1 MDLQSR
7 ICGFTV
13 TGIKESEELGGKLV
27 YLKHDKLET
36 EVVWLDNGELNKLF
50 SISFMTL
57 PKDSTG
63 VFHILEHSVL
73 CGSEKFPV
81 KEPFVDLLKS
91 SMNTFLNA
99 MTFQDKT
106 MYPVSSRNEKDFL
119 NLTEVYLDAVFAPAI
134 LKNRNIFYQEGWHIE
149 QDENG
154 RLSYKGVVFNE
165 MKGVMSGKDGLI
177 GESLLPV
184 IFPDTCYGYN
194 SGGDPDVI
202 PQLSYEQFIET
213 YKQHYHP
220 SNAKIYL
227 DGSIPVEKT
236 LRLIDSYL
244 SKYEKLDRL
253 PKLTY
258 QKPKSAEK
266 TIYYAIAEDED
277 EKDKA
282 QLTLAKIFGSWD
294 DPVKTMAA
302 STIFGALAD
311 SNDSPFKKAVLE
323 SGLAQ
328 DLEFYISE
336 ESAQVYLT
344 IDAKNV
350 KDGCEEQLIALIR
363 RVAKEQVENGIDKKA
378 LIASINTAEFKYRSP
393 DEPAALYR
401 NIRAMQSWLY
411 GGDPIIYLE
420 SGNAFNKL
428 RDMLKTDAY
437 EKLLSKL
444 LLDDSGRC
452 ILKSLPS
459 KTCAAE
465 KDAKETEKLDAL
477 KASWTSEEFDAN
489 ALLNEELV
497 CWQQTPDSP
506 EQTAMLPKLPLS
518 EIESDFDYTKTEE
531 YIQAGVKVLYH
542 PVKTNG
548 IVHMAMYFNMADK
561 SLEEITKLSAYAGIL
576 SYVSTK
582 KHSTLELE
590 QEIKTYLG
598 SLNFSLGA
606 FSDKNEFKTCTPYLI
621 ASCSVLK
628 ENVSH
633 AKELIFEIISS
644 TVFDKEEI
652 RNILLQ
658 GDMRARQA
666 GIVSGHSLGRTAA
679 LSHYSADDAINE
691 ALSGV
696 TNNLWLHDVTEHF
709 DDYADD
715 LLKLYEGT
723 LKEVCT
729 KRRLVLSITADE
741 FDDYSDFINMFED
754 GQDTPVPAEYV
765 SALAFNL
772 GCKIPALIGFAVQG
786 CSLNAIGEK
795 YDGSL
800 AVAANILSLDYFW
813 NKVRV
818 QGGAYGT
825 GFRIG
830 MGGSMFTY
838 SYRDPGLKN
847 TIDTN
852 KGAAEY
858 LREYCQNNGEIDKY
872 IISSIA
878 ATEPL
883 LSPQAKG
890 AIADRDYFCRYTY
903 ETVKAQRE
911 QILACDYGKLLH
923 AADII
928 DKFSNQGAL
937 CVFGS
942 DEKLKEF
949 DNLEVI
955 NI

>member
-1 MDLQSR
+1 MQLQNK

-13 TGIKESEELGGKLV
+13 TDIKESKELSGRLV
-27 YLKHDKLET
+27 YLKHDKLGT

-134 LKNRNIFYQEGWHIE
+134 LKNKNIFYQEGWHIE
-149 QDENG
+149 QDEDGN
-154 RLSYKGVVFNE
+154 LSYKGVVFNE

-194 SGGDPDVI
+194 SGGDPEHI
-202 PQLSYEQFIET
+202 PDLTYEQFIET

-220 SNAKIYL
+220 SNAKVYL
-227 DGSIPVEKT
+227 DGNIPLERT
-236 LRLIDSYL
+236 LGLIDSYL
-244 SKYEKLDRL
+244 SEYERLDKLPVL
-253 PKLTY
+253 PY
-258 QKPKSAEK
+258 QQPKSAEK

-282 QLTLAKIFGSWD
+282 QLTIAKIFGTWD
-294 DPVKTMAA
+294 DPVKTMAV

-344 IDAKNV
+344 IDVKNI
-350 KDGCEEQLIALIR
+350 KDGCEDKVLPLIQAVARQQLE
-363 RVAKEQVENGIDKKA
+363 KGIDKKA
-378 LIASINTAEFKYRSP
+378 LIASINTAEFKFKSP

-420 SGNAFNKL
+420 SESVFRSL

-437 EKLLSKL
+437 EKLLEEL
-444 LLDDSGRC
+444 LLDEKGLC
-452 ILKSLPS
+452 ILRSLPS

-465 KDAKETEKLDAL
+465 QDAKEAERLAVIKSA
-477 KASWTSEEFDAN
+477 WTSEEFKAN
-489 ALLNEELV
+489 AALNEELAI
-497 CWQQTPDSP
+497 WQQTPDQP
-506 EQTAMLPKLPLS
+506 EQTAKLPKLPLS
-518 EIESDFDYTKTEE
+518 EIGSDFEYTRTQEHV
-531 YIQAGVKVLYH
+531 QAGVKLLYH

-548 IVHMAMYFNMADK
+548 IVHMAMYFNIADK
-561 SLEEITKLSAYAGIL
+561 SIDELTKLSAYSGLL
-576 SYVSTK
+576 SFISTK
-582 KHSTLELE
+582 KHKTLELE

-598 SLNFSLGA
+598 SLSFNLGA
-606 FSDKNEFKTCTPYLI
+606 FSAKDELKTCTPYLVVN
-621 ASCSVLK
+621 CSVLN
-628 ENVSH
+628 ENIGH
-633 AKELIFEIISS
+633 AKALIYEVITS
-644 TVFDKEEI
+644 TIFDKEEV

-666 GIVSGHSLGRTAA
+666 GIVSGHSLGRTAT
-679 LSHYSADDAINE
+679 LSHYSADDAVNE

-696 TNNLWLHDVTEHF
+696 TNNLWLHEVTEHF
-709 DDYADD
+709 DDYADELLD
-715 LLKLYEGT
+715 LYDKT

-729 KRRLVLSITADE
+729 KSRLTLSITSDE
-741 FDDYSDFINMFED
+741 LSDYSDFINMFDD
-754 GQDTPVPAEYV
+754 GKAAPTPAEYV
-765 SALAFNL
+765 SGLPFDL
-772 GCKIPALIGFAVQG
+772 GCRIPALVGFAVQG
-786 CSLNAIGEK
+786 CNLSAIGEE

-838 SYRDPGLKN
+838 SYRDPDLKT
-847 TIDTN
+847 TIDVN
-852 KGAAEY
+852 KTAAAF
-858 LREYCQNNGEIDKY
+858 LRDYCKNNGEIDKY

-890 AIADRDYFCRYTY
+890 AIADRDYFCGYTY
-903 ETVKAQRE
+903 EEVKAQRE
-911 QILACDYGKLLH
+911 QILACDHKKLMH
-923 AADII
+923 AADVI
-928 DKFSNQGAL
+928 DKFAGKGSL

-949 DNLEVI
+949 DDLEVI